1 MSALAS
7 QPAAARAQEEP
18 APQDGLPPLG
28 WEAPLCDFVLA
39 IAASWRQVAASL
51 VVAVLAAS
59 AYLLLAP
66 PFYRSSSVAVLLPRE
81 KPILD
86 ATINSSAVEVS
97 DDQAQRTSTGS
108 LMLPAKPE
116 LYLALLRSRA
126 VLRTIADRFGPRL
139 GLPATG
145 TRSDEEIEALNRA
158 IRIETSEEGLLTI
171 TVTAESPDLAA
182 DLANALLDE
191 GKRASAEI
199 ERQMLL
205 QQANHL
211 QEILDQRRASL
222 ASAERELELF
232 SAEHSVVDLGT
243 QTTQDLVL
251 LKETRAKR
259 DRLQAELCALSERF
273 TSADHRMRV
282 AQNRL
287 RSAERDLAR
296 IQSAMVGGA
305 GVDQVG
311 RLGVR
316 LKSLQERVR
325 LDRDVVATLSL
336 RADLFKLRAE
346 QPSGSLAV
354 IRPAVPVLRKAGP
367 AKKRTLALALG
378 AALVLSFGWAI
389 LAAQWRQARQTDY
402 VRRQLGQ
409 LRATLAGEALS

>member
-1 MSALAS
+1 MI
-7 QPAAARAQEEP
+7 AAAPVREP
-18 APQDGLPPLG
+18 LAAEPVEPGLAPLG
-28 WEAPLCDFVLA
+28 WEAPLCDFALA
-39 IAASWRQVAASL
+39 IAASWRQILAAL
-51 VVAVLAAS
+51 VLATLAAA

-66 PFYRSSSVAVLLPRE
+66 PFYRASSVAVLLPRE

-97 DDQAQRTSTGS
+97 DDQAKRTSTGS

-126 VLRTIADRFGPRL
+126 VLRQLADRFGPRL
-139 GLPATG
+139 GLPVNG

-171 TVTAESPDLAA
+171 TVTADAPELAA
-182 DLANALLDE
+182 ELANALLDE

-211 QEILDQRRASL
+211 REILDQRRASL
-222 ASAERELELF
+222 AAAERELELF
-232 SAEHSVVDLGT
+232 SSKHSLVDLGI

-259 DRLQAELCALSERF
+259 DRLRAELCALSERF
-273 TSADHRMRV
+273 TPEDYRMKE
-282 AQNRL
+282 AHTRL

-296 IQSAMVGGA
+296 IESAMVGGA

-311 RLGVR
+311 SLSVQ

-336 RADLFKLRAE
+336 RADLFRLRAE
-346 QPSGSLAV
+346 QPAGSLAV

-367 AKKRTLALALG
+367 AKKRTLLLALG
-378 AALVLSFGWAI
+378 AALVLSLGYAV
-389 LAAQWRQARQTDY
+389 LAAQWRKARETDY
-402 VRRQLGQ
+402 VRGQLEQ
-409 LRATLAGEALS
+409 LRATLRGA

>member
-1 MSALAS
+1 MNSTLETQAS
-7 QPAAARAQEEP
+7 KDEEL
-18 APQDGLPPLG
+18 DVGLPPLG
-28 WEAPLCDFVLA
+28 WEAPLCDLLLA
-39 IAASWRQVAASL
+39 LATFWRQVTAAIVL
-51 VVAVLAAS
+51 AVLAAGV
-59 AYLLLAP
+59 YLLFAP
-66 PFYRSSSVAVLLPRE
+66 PFYRSSTVAVLLPRE

-97 DDQAQRTSTGS
+97 DDRAQRTSTGS
-108 LMLPAKPE
+108 LMLPANPE

-126 VLRTIADRFGPRL
+126 VLREIANRFGPRL
-139 GLPATG
+139 GLPASG

-171 TVTAESPDLAA
+171 TVTADSPQLAA

-205 QQANHL
+205 QQAKHL
-211 QEILDQRRASL
+211 HEILNQRRASL
-222 ASAERELELF
+222 AGAERELELF
-232 SAEHSVVDLGT
+232 SSRHSLVDLGI

-273 TSADHRMRV
+273 TSADHRMKE
-282 AQNRL
+282 AHNRF
-287 RSAERDLAR
+287 RSAERDLTR
-296 IQSAMVGGA
+296 IESAMVGGA
-305 GVDQVG
+305 GVGQVG

-316 LKSLQERVR
+316 LKSLQESVR

-336 RADLFKLRAE
+336 RADLFRLRAE
-346 QPSGSLAV
+346 QPGGSLAV

-367 AKKRTLALALG
+367 AKKRTLALSLG
-378 AALVLSFGWAI
+378 AALVLSFAWAVS
-389 LAAQWRQARQTDY
+389 AAQWRKARRTEY
-402 VRRQLGQ
+402 VRGQ
-409 LRATLAGEALS
+409 LSELRSALSWSQPLDA